1 MSAGNPGRGGHN
13 VRHMGRTNATA
24 CHRELGAE
32 LKKRR
37 EAAGLTG
44 QQVADHTGWHRT
56 KVSRVESG
64 HYAIGVVE
72 LIHYLAACGV
82 HRPREFEHLMDLCR
96 RARREHGYW
105 IGQHGKWME
114 ETGNSL
120 IFHESTAARCVTY
133 EPVLVPG
140 LLQTAGYA
148 RARLSQASIPH
159 AEVETLV
166 RTRLDRQQ
174 VLYRQQ
180 RRPFAFFVHEQAL
193 RFPVG
198 SMSNMHDQLLHL
210 VLIAGVPHVTFR
222 IVPTAAGVGAIPG
235 GPFRLFEFDQHH
247 PLVFLDGIT
256 AGLFL
261 EDEGYVQEYRLAT
274 SDLDRLALDA
284 GESRAFAAELADAY
298 DRGSRR
304 NAPIYHLEEE
314 PF

>member
-1 MSAGNPGRGGHN
+1 
-13 VRHMGRTNATA
+13 MGRTNATA

-44 QQVADHTGWHRT
+44 QQVAEHTGWHRT

-64 HYAIGVVE
+64 HYAISPVE
-72 LIHYLAACGV
+72 LIHYLAACGI
-82 HRPREFEHLMDLCR
+82 HRPREFDDLTDLCR
-96 RARREHGYW
+96 QAQRDEGYW
-105 IGQHGKWME
+105 IGRHAKWME
-114 ETGNSL
+114 ETGSSL
-120 IFHESTAARCVTY
+120 IFHESTAVQCVTY

-148 RARLSQASIPH
+148 RAALSRRSIPP

-174 VLYRQQ
+174 VLYRKH

-193 RFPVG
+193 RFLVG
-198 SMSNMHDQLLHL
+198 SRSNMHDQLLHL
-210 VLIAGVPHVTFR
+210 VLIAGLPHVNFR
-222 IVPTAAGVGAIPG
+222 VIPTTAGVGAILG
-235 GPFRLFEFDQHH
+235 GAFRLFEFDQHH

-261 EDEGYVQEYRLAT
+261 EDEGYVQEYRSAT
-274 SDLDRLALDA
+274 ADLDALALDA

-304 NAPIYHLEEE
+304 NAPIYQLEEE
-314 PF
+314 HF